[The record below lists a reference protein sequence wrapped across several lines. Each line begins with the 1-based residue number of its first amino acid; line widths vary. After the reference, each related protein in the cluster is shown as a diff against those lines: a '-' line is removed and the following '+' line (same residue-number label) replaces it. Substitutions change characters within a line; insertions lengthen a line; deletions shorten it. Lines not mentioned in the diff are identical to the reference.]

1 MFDII
6 CDVLTHELDEM
17 EDKFDGG
24 AKLTAAD
31 LDMINKIVHSLK
43 SLATYEAMKEP
54 RRYSRREEYGR
65 RY

>member
-6 CDVLTHELDEM
+6 CDVLHHEMDEL

-24 AKLTAAD
+24 AKMTVSD

-43 SLATYEAMKEP
+43 SIATYEAMRESK
-54 RRYSRREEYGR
+54 RRSRYREE

>member
-6 CDVLTHELDEM
+6 TDVLHHEMDEL

-24 AKLTAAD
+24 AKMTVAD
-31 LDMINKIVHSLK
+31 LDMVDKIVHSLK
-43 SLATYEAMKEP
+43 CIATYEAMRESK
-54 RRYSRREEYGR
+54 RRSRYREE

>member
-6 CDVLTHELDEM
+6 CDVLHHEMDEL

-24 AKLTAAD
+24 AKMTVSD
-31 LDMINKIVHSLK
+31 LDMIDKIVHSLK
-43 SLATYEAMKEP
+43 SIATYEAMRESK
-54 RRYSRREEYGR
+54 RRSRYREE